1 MAQNQFTSEWFENY
15 KRKQSEK
22 LRGVPDNA
30 AGLHP
35 VPAKRP
41 QGRSLVSALPGEV
54 ESGFR
59 PPRRAKILFRV
70 FACRPADWDGYHIK
84 ELQDLLVHAGI
95 LDGDKWDLLEGQII
109 SEKVRS
115 EAEERT
121 EIEIIYPQCLAS
133 KVTTW

>member
-1 MAQNQFTSEWFENY
+1 MNKFTLAWIENQNR
-15 KRKQSEK
+15 KRAEK
-22 LRGVPDNA
+22 FNA
-30 AGLHP
+30 GNIQNNPSRLPSA
-35 VPAKRP
+35 VKKRP
-41 QGRSLVSALPGEV
+41 QGNALVSALPGEV

-84 ELQDLLVHAGI
+84 ELQDVLVKAGI
-95 LDGDKWDLLEGQII
+95 LDGDDWDLLEGQIV

-121 EIEIIYPQCLAS
+121 EIEIVFNA
-133 KVTTW
+133 K